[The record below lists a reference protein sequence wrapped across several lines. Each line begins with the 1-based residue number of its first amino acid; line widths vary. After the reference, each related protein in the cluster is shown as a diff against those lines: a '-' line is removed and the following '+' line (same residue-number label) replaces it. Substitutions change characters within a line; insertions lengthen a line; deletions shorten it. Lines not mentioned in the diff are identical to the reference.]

1 MAPVPTSLPE
11 APSSRIL
18 HIGFNQ
24 DQTCLAIGTLS
35 GFQIFSTENF
45 VLLHEE
51 VCGAVAMVEMLF
63 RTSLLAF
70 VGHPCADPALRR
82 QLTMWNTTSRSHM
95 CRLEFDSQIH
105 AIRMNHRRVVV
116 LLQLKIHIFELRTMR
131 SLHVIDRLPP
141 SSLGSDSLGLSWL
154 CASSGY
160 LATPLALPESK
171 LLGGS
176 PRHGWNS
183 VHSSRSGSPGS
194 NGTETDSCAVQQ
206 APDSAACDMGP
217 KLGLV
222 TIWNTYTLKLVG
234 TVLAHRSPVQA
245 LCLNPTGQILA
256 TASARGTVIRLFG
269 LPALE
274 MLFSFRRGTS
284 PCQILG
290 LGFSRDSSYLC
301 APSSSGT
308 VHIFKNSEQLLSSL
322 PLHSEEATVGA
333 VQRELEAKA
342 TVGAV
347 QRELAAKVS
356 AKAEDFSKDGDWQ
369 LLDERADRELEL
381 YVNPVFAAGPGLKS
395 SVKRTAR
402 QTLSAVSDFAFE
414 NTTKYAKSLMRFL
427 PQPCRELVDAPRAFA
442 WVHLRDEEPQELR
455 KLNTEL
461 CLQAMGC
468 AVSSS
473 GLVAC
478 LRTTWSSKT
487 GRAEVLAISP
497 SRSCAHVYDWSLTAG
512 GACRLRSEHSL
523 SGQRSAAAEQFR
535 GVPRR
540 GVVSVAQ

>member
-1 MAPVPTSLPE
+1 MAPIPIDLPE
-11 APSSRIL
+11 EPSSKIL

-45 VLLHEE
+45 MLLHEE
-51 VCGAVAMVEMLF
+51 DCGAVAIVEMLF
-63 RTSLLAF
+63 RTSLLAL
-70 VGHPCADPALRR
+70 VGHPSADPALRR

-105 AIRMNHRRVVV
+105 GIRMNHRRVVA

-131 SLHVIDRLPP
+131 SLHVIDRIPP

-160 LATPLALPESK
+160 LAMPLALPESSN
-171 LLGGS
+171 LLGSS
-176 PRHGWNS
+176 PRHGWSS
-183 VHSSRSGSPGS
+183 VQSSRSGSPGS
-194 NGTETDSCAVQQ
+194 NGNENDEPPSPAR
-206 APDSAACDMGP
+206 PDTAACDPGP

-222 TIWNTYTLKLVG
+222 TIWNAYTLKLVG

-256 TASARGTVIRLFG
+256 TASSRGTVIRLFG

-333 VQRELEAKA
+333 A
-342 TVGAV
+342 
-347 QRELAAKVS
+347 QRELAAKATVGELA
-356 AKAEDFSKDGDWQ
+356 AKAVAAKTEDVSKDGDWQ

-381 YVNPVFAAGPGLKS
+381 FVNPVFAAGPGLKS

-402 QTLSAVSDFAFE
+402 QTLSAVSDFAVE
-414 NTTKYAKSLMRFL
+414 NTAKYAKSLMRFL

-455 KLNTEL
+455 KLDARL
-461 CLQAMGC
+461 CLQALGC
-468 AVSSS
+468 AVSNS

-478 LRTTWSSKT
+478 LRTPRFTKT

-497 SRSCAHVYDWSLTAG
+497 SRGCAHVYDWSLTAG
-512 GACRLRSEHSL
+512 GVCRLRTEHSL
-523 SGQRSAAAEQFR
+523 SGQRPAAAEPFR
-535 GVPRR
+535 GVSRR